1 MGFPDNIQ
9 AKSYF
14 DVRRIVFID
23 SESIISL
30 CSSVI
35 LCVALCDSYC
45 TESHQEDT
53 RFQKKKLKK
62 SQKSKPVHQNR

>member
-35 LCVALCDSYC
+35 VCVALCYSYC

-53 RFQKKKLKK
+53 KFHKE
-62 SQKSKPVHQNR
+62 SIISENF

>member
-35 LCVALCDSYC
+35 LCVALCYSYC
-45 TESHQEDT
+45 KESHQEDT
-53 RFQKKKLKK
+53 RFHKEKVEKE
-62 SQKSKPVHQNR
+62 SKIEASTSK